1 MQQDILAISPHLD
14 DAVLSA
20 GGRLAALAADEQ
32 TWVTVYTVFAGPAAP
47 PYSATA
53 ERLHGL
59 MDLTGDPVRER
70 RDEDLAA
77 HAELGTI
84 ARHGRFPDSIYRTR
98 ADGSWLV
105 GNDPTDEPDGD
116 EPELHRSVTAAIGS
130 LIGELRP
137 SIVLTCAALGDHVDH
152 VRTRDAVLD
161 AVSHHP
167 GVRLQLWED
176 LPYGLWAGQ
185 GAQPSSLPH
194 PAVLGDP
201 FAAEVPAEALE
212 AKYRA
217 IACYR
222 SQHRMLWDDDP
233 DYRARLGRHQVA
245 NGGGERYWD
254 VSLSRAGVR

>member
-1 MQQDILAISPHLD
+1 MQQDILAVSPHLD

-20 GGRLAALAADEQ
+20 GGRLAALAADEEN
-32 TWVTVYTVFAGPAAP
+32 WVTVFTVFAGLAAP
-47 PYSATA
+47 PYSPTA

-59 MDLTGDPVRER
+59 MDLTGDPVTER
-70 RDEDLAA
+70 RTEDLAA

-98 ADGSWLV
+98 PDGSWLV

-116 EPELHRSVTAAIGS
+116 EPELHRSVVAAIGL
-130 LIGELRP
+130 LISELRP
-137 SIVLTCAALGDHVDH
+137 KVVLTCAALGGHVDH

-161 AVSHHP
+161 AVSHQP

-176 LPYGLWAGQ
+176 LPYGLWAGP
-185 GAQPSSLPH
+185 GGQPSALPH
-194 PAVLGDP
+194 DAVPGEP
-201 FAAEVPAEALE
+201 FAVEVAEEARE

-233 DYRARLGRHQVA
+233 DYRARLGRHDAA
-245 NGGGERYWD
+245 NGGGERFWD
-254 VSLSRAGVR
+254 VSLRRAGVR